1 MLKHGATSCVIVKDN
16 NVEYALKKL
25 SRISIGVLSEHRNAT
40 DHYEKPSAKRHQERQ
55 SMLHKLELERDLENT
70 NLTQK
75 RSIKN
80 NYKI

>member
-1 MLKHGATSCVIVKDN
+1 MSKHGATSCVIVKDN
-16 NVEYALKKL
+16 IDYALKRL
-25 SRISIGVLSEHRNAT
+25 SRLSSGVISEHKKAT

-75 RSIKN
+75 RSIK
-80 NYKI
+80 